1 MTNDEA
7 DGDEEV
13 ISDRASRSPSAGD
26 GSVLSRRETVD
37 SQSSLVLDEQPE
49 LQEEEEEEDV
59 AAEAAQQDEEIGIDA
74 LSIDLEDEQDQE
86 VVESVFVPV

>member
-1 MTNDEA
+1 M
-7 DGDEEV
+7 
-13 ISDRASRSPSAGD
+13 
-26 GSVLSRRETVD
+26 
-37 SQSSLVLDEQPE
+37 LDEQPE